1 MSKKRKKK
9 QNTLLII
16 SLSTLALIL
25 VGVLTYQLI
34 LNHAELNIY
43 ASTKG
48 VTSPSEEYVYENST
62 FTYTKPIGWTDT
74 TTVSNTIDIQSPD
87 YQVGASTGEVSR
99 GVEIIILG
107 GKKIENQTLEAER
120 SRFSKDANYSDI
132 QDTKIDNLPAIRY
145 HYDEYGPT
153 IHSLE
158 YYVLKDDSFISVI
171 VRSKDLDT
179 EKSYQDEIDAV
190 ISSIRFK

>member
-1 MSKKRKKK
+1 MPKKRKKK

-16 SLSTLALIL
+16 SLSTLASIL

-34 LNHAELNIY
+34 LNHAELDIY
-43 ASTKG
+43 ASTKR
-48 VTSPSEEYVYENST
+48 VTSTPEEYVYENST

-87 YQVGASTGEVSR
+87 YQAGASTGEVSR

-107 GKKIENQTLEAER
+107 GPKIENQTLETEK

-132 QDTKIDNLPAIRY
+132 QDTSIDNLPAIKY
-145 HYDEYGPT
+145 HYDEYSPM

-158 YYVLKDDSFISVI
+158 YYVLKDNSFISVI

-179 EKSYQDEIDAV
+179 EKSYQDEIDTV

>member
-1 MSKKRKKK
+1 MPKKRKKK

-34 LNHAELNIY
+34 LNYAELDIY

-48 VTSPSEEYVYENST
+48 VASAPEEYVYENST

-87 YQVGASTGEVSR
+87 YQAGTSTGEVLR

-107 GKKIENQTLEAER
+107 GTKIENQTLEAER

-132 QDTKIDNLPAIRY
+132 QDTSIDNLPAIKY
-145 HYDEYGPT
+145 HYDEYNPM

-158 YYVLKDDSFISVI
+158 YYVLKDNSFISVI

-179 EKSYQDEIDAV
+179 EKSYQDEIDTV